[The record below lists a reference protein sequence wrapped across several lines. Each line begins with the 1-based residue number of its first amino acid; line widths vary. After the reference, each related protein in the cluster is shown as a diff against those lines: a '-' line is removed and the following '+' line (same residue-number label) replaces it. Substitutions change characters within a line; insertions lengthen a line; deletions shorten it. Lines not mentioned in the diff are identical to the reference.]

1 MSRHSPSDGPVVTSS
16 ESSDRQFDD
25 WQPLEDLLSS
35 LAEPSAGRL
44 SDDLSDSHEAL
55 FSQLGR

>member
-1 MSRHSPSDGPVVTSS
+1 MA
-16 ESSDRQFDD
+16 SDRSDRPFDD

-35 LAEPSAGRL
+35 LVEPSLGRL

-55 FSQLGR
+55 FTQIGR